1 MEKLYYSIGEA
12 AQVIGESTSLV
23 RYWTN
28 EFDRHFKV
36 RRSSR
41 GDRKYTAEDIETLVG
56 DLEAEAKNV
65 TSVSVALATRDAGI
79 SGQDIKSGDYIAMY
93 SKEKVVACCPDSF
106 EALEKLLESID
117 GMDDMEIMN
126 VICGADVTEE
136 DEEKARALIE
146 EKYPDIE
153 AFFIRGNQKI
163 YSYMIGLE

>member
-1 MEKLYYSIGEA
+1 MKTDAKVYVVPTRSPQEGYAALSIM
-12 AQVIGESTSLV
+12 TP
-23 RYWTN
+23 
-28 EFDRHFKV
+28 D
-36 RRSSR
+36 
-41 GDRKYTAEDIETLVG
+41 AEDIETLVG

-136 DEEKARALIE
+136 DQEKAQALIE